1 MSDIHGVII
10 CGQHAKVDT
19 FLCRDLI
26 NYFAYF
32 LILDSFPTAVY
43 RWKLN
48 WSVSINR
55 THN

>member
-32 LILDSFPTAVY
+32 LILDCY
-43 RWKLN
+43 R
-48 WSVSINR
+48 I
-55 THN
+55 